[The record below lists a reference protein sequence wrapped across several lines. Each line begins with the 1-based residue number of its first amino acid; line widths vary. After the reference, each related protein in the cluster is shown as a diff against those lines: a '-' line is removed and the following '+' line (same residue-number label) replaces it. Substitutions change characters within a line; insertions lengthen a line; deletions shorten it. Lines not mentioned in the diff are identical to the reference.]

1 MRELVRDFIRNEGM
15 VLPSSFVVEVYSQIL
30 RFAGGFAGLIQAGS
44 RKAGES
50 AARVFKEKY
59 RSSLDIS
66 EIPELLTVF
75 FQESGFGNLKV
86 ELRGDVLVI
95 EVSDSPLLQVKG
107 KVESALKPLQ
117 GAVEGFLSEM
127 LGKKVTGSIKERVIE
142 VKI

>member
-1 MRELVRDFIRNEGM
+1 MKELVRDFIRKEGM
-15 VLPSSFVVEVYSQIL
+15 VLPTSFVVEIYSQIL
-30 RFAGGFAGLIQAGS
+30 KFAGGFAGLIQAGS

-59 RSSLDIS
+59 MSSVDTE

-75 FQESGFGNLKV
+75 FQEAGFGD
-86 ELRGDVLVI
+86 LRVDLRDNVLVI
-95 EVSDSPLLQVKG
+95 EVVSSPLLQVKG

-127 LGKKVTGSIKERVIE
+127 LGKKISGSIRDRVIE

>member
-1 MRELVRDFIRNEGM
+1 MRDIVRDFIKNEGM
-15 VLPSSFVVEVYSQIL
+15 VLPSSFVVEIYSQIL

-50 AARVFKEKY
+50 AARVFKDKY
-59 RSSLDIS
+59 RSSVDVNEL
-66 EIPELLTVF
+66 PELLRVF
-75 FQESGFGNLKV
+75 FQEAGFGDLKV
-86 ELRGDVLVI
+86 ELQGNALVI
-95 EVSDSPLLQVKG
+95 EVVDSPLLQVKG

-127 LGKKVTGSIKERVIE
+127 LGKKVTGTIQDRVIQ

>member
-1 MRELVRDFIRNEGM
+1 MRDLVKEFIKNEGM
-15 VLPSSFVVEVYSQIL
+15 VLPSSFVVEIYSQIL

-59 RSSLDIS
+59 KSTIS
-66 EIPELLTVF
+66 IEEIPQLLTIF
-75 FQESGFGNLKV
+75 FQEAGFGDLKV
-86 ELRGDVLVI
+86 ELDGDKLRVEVI
-95 EVSDSPLLQVKG
+95 DSPLLRVRG

-117 GAVEGFLSEM
+117 GAIEGFLSEM
-127 LGKKVTGSIKERVIE
+127 LNKKVSAKVRDKVIE

>member
-1 MRELVRDFIRNEGM
+1 MKELVRDFIRKEGM
-15 VLPSSFVVEVYSQIL
+15 VLPTSFVVEIYSQIL
-30 RFAGGFAGLIQAGS
+30 KFAGGFAGLIQAGS

-59 RSSLDIS
+59 MNSVDAG

-75 FQESGFGNLKV
+75 FQEAGFGDLRV
-86 ELRGDVLVI
+86 ELRDNVLVI
-95 EVSDSPLLQVKG
+95 EVVSSPLLQVKG

-127 LGKKVTGSIKERVIE
+127 LGKKISGSIRDRVIE

>member
-15 VLPSSFVVEVYSQIL
+15 VLPSSFVVEIYSQIL

-59 RSSLDIS
+59 RSSVEVG

-75 FQESGFGNLKV
+75 FQEAGFGDLKV
-86 ELRGDVLVI
+86 RLDGDVLVI
-95 EVSDSPLLQVKG
+95 EVASSPLLQVKG

-127 LGKKVTGSIKERVIE
+127 LGKKVSGNIKGRVIE

>member
-1 MRELVRDFIRNEGM
+1 MRELVRDFIKNEGM
-15 VLPSSFVVEVYSQIL
+15 VLPSSFVVEIYSQIL

-59 RSSLDIS
+59 RSVIDKNEL
-66 EIPELLTVF
+66 PELLTVF
-75 FQESGFGNLKV
+75 FQEAGFGNLKV
-86 ELRGDVLVI
+86 NLNGDTLVI
-95 EVSDSPLLQVKG
+95 EVSESPLLQVKG

-127 LGKKVTGSIKERVIE
+127 LGKKVSGKIRDKVIE

>member
-15 VLPSSFVVEVYSQIL
+15 VLPSSFVVEIYSQIL